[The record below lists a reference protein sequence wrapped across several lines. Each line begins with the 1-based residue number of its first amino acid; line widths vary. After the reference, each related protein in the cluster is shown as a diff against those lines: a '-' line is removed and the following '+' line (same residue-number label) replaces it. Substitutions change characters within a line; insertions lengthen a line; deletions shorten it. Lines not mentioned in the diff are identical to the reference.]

1 MSMRS
6 IIVGAFATSA
16 ILLTGPLAL
25 AEEPATSHYTAHH
38 RGPSHRPK
46 FFPLP
51 GRFFR
56 LGMHYRAMTPSCTP
70 WQSAAKTC
78 VCGGSTKGRQFICHP
93 GQWCHPYF
101 GCTS

>member
-16 ILLTGPLAL
+16 ILFTGRLAL

-51 GRFFR
+51 GRFGPFGIHHRATDDPR
-56 LGMHYRAMTPSCTP
+56 LHRLAERGEDVRL
-70 WQSAAKTC
+70 
-78 VCGGSTKGRQFICHP
+78 
-93 GQWCHPYF
+93 
-101 GCTS
+101 